1 MNTVR
6 EKEYVRNDSR
16 TNTYCLAGGAY
27 AAEVTEGE
35 QIRPVEQ
42 SVYEKTQH
50 GDFDNEKNRMVYHTF
65 KRLFDI
71 VCSFF
76 ALIVLSPVFL
86 IVAIAVKID
95 DPKGPVIF
103 KQLRVGKSG
112 KQFYMYKFRSMC
124 ADAESMI
131 EHLYALNERDGPAFK
146 IENDPRVTRVGKI
159 IRKTCIDELPQ
170 LINIFNGNMSI
181 VGPRP
186 PLVMEV
192 AEYNDYQ
199 MQRLSVTPGL
209 TCIWQIQEG
218 EETTFD
224 EWVEMDLEY
233 IRNRSLTLDLKL
245 IFKTIFV
252 VLAGRGA
259 K

>member
-6 EKEYVRNDSR
+6 EKEYTRNV
-16 TNTYCLAGGAY
+16 NTYCLAGGAY
-27 AAEVTEGE
+27 AAEVMEEE
-35 QIRPVEQ
+35 QTLPVEQ
-42 SVYEKTQH
+42 GVYEETQR
-50 GDFDNEKNRMVYHTF
+50 GDFDNEKNRVVYCAF

-76 ALIVLSPVFL
+76 ALVVLSPVFL

-103 KQLRVGKSG
+103 KQLRVGKKG

-124 ADAESMI
+124 ADAEAMI

-170 LINIFNGNMSI
+170 LVNIFNGNMSI

-186 PLVMEV
+186 PLVTEV

-209 TCIWQIQEG
+209 TCIWQIQKG

-233 IRNRSLTLDLKL
+233 IRNRSLALDLKL

-252 VLAGRGA
+252 VLTGRGA

>member
-1 MNTVR
+1 
-6 EKEYVRNDSR
+6 
-16 TNTYCLAGGAY
+16 
-27 AAEVTEGE
+27 
-35 QIRPVEQ
+35 
-42 SVYEKTQH
+42 
-50 GDFDNEKNRMVYHTF
+50 
-65 KRLFDI
+65 
-71 VCSFF
+71 
-76 ALIVLSPVFL
+76 
-86 IVAIAVKID
+86 
-95 DPKGPVIF
+95 
-103 KQLRVGKSG
+103 
-112 KQFYMYKFRSMC
+112 
-124 ADAESMI
+124 
-131 EHLYALNERDGPAFK
+131 
-146 IENDPRVTRVGKI
+146 
-159 IRKTCIDELPQ
+159 
-170 LINIFNGNMSI
+170 MSI

-209 TCIWQIQEG
+209 TCIWQIQKG